1 MGQLL
6 PLMFGWVL
14 LARLLWKLCCPL
26 ERWGLLRHCKALW
39 LCGPLAGDRLRACKA
54 YFPGTCHVLCPLRGV
69 VATPRRHPEVM
80 FFVPRILRKRI
91 SKNSRQW
98 LRLFWPKPRVSKNR
112 RVQGSR
118 SSPSARRGSPSNAG
132 AKEARVVVVRAAA
145 GERILGT
152 RRPLRR
158 RGSEPVIWNCRSLR
172 RRGFEPVLRQRLWR
186 GHLPGAWGQVRA
198 LRGDLQR
205 PLAQALRGHLQR
217 PPAQALR
224 GHLLRMLPRP
234 LVRIRWAHAFL
245 CVRVPVGKISHI
257 GSIGPI
263 RARRPLR
270 VADMQ
275 APLLAIR
282 T

>member
-1 MGQLL
+1 MKDLLPRPLRGKGAVGQLL

-69 VATPRRHPEVM
+69 VATPRRHLEVM

-98 LRLFWPKPRVSKNR
+98 LKPSWPKPRVSKTR

-118 SSPSARRGSPSNAG
+118 SSPSARRGLPSSVG
-132 AKEARVVVVRAAA
+132 AKGARAVVGNCR
-145 GERILGT
+145 LL
-152 RRPLRR
+152 RRRGCEPVLWNRRLLRR
-158 RGSEPVIWNCRSLR
+158 RGSEPA
-172 RRGFEPVLRQRLWR
+172 FRQHPWR

-198 LRGDLQR
+198 PRGDLQR
-205 PLAQALRGHLQR
+205 PLAPALRGHLQR
-217 PPAQALR
+217 LAVQALR
-224 GHLLRMLPRP
+224 GHLLRMLPHP
-234 LVRIRWAHAFL
+234 LVRIRWAHALL
-245 CVRVPVGKISHI
+245 CVQVSVGKTSHMMI
-257 GSIGPI
+257 IGPI

-270 VADMQ
+270 AQV
-275 APLLAIR
+275 PSIR